1 MRLSRIDKT
10 YRHLHRYQQILSVLI
25 QYGFEDVIARLRA
38 QRYVIAVRRLT
49 RRKIDKHI
57 EGLSTAQRI
66 RLAFQELGPAFVKL
80 GQIMSVRPDLVGV
93 ELSEELQLLQD
104 QVKPF
109 DYHEVKQI
117 IEMELK
123 GNIDNFFN
131 GIEKIPIAAA
141 SVSQVH
147 KAILKDGSVVAIKV
161 QRPHIQ
167 EVISTD
173 LEILKD
179 IVTIARKYIYE
190 LQNYDLSG
198 IVHEIQN
205 AMRKELDFVY
215 EAQSIVRF
223 KKLYGKDVGVP
234 DVYWSYTT
242 EKILTMEF
250 VEGTKANQV
259 NDLQSNGINPA
270 DIAQKC
276 IESMFTQIYEKGY
289 FHADPHP
296 GNIFVSKEGKVIFL
310 DYGIMGRL
318 NENQRRNLAKIFNAV
333 MDRDI
338 DGIINV
344 YRRLN
349 IITDETDILQLKST
363 INEFLDRHY
372 NLPVHQIRVKKIATD
387 IFKHIQASHLR
398 MPADYILMMKSIVA
412 LESLVLTLDPHFQIE
427 KLSRSFVRKATR
439 YHISPQRQYKLL
451 KKYLLEM
458 LEMME
463 NLPDNMHQLADK
475 IMKGKFAFTIEHLK
489 LQSLI
494 TEIDRASNRISF
506 GLIVAALIVGSSI
519 LVQSN
524 IGPKIYGFPVF
535 GIIGYLIAGIL
546 GLWLIFNILR
556 SKNL

>member
-10 YRHLHRYQQILSVLI
+10 YRHFHRYQQILSVLI
-25 QYGFEDVIARLRA
+25 KYGFEDVIARLRA
-38 QRYVIAVRRLT
+38 QRYIIALRKLT

-109 DYHEVKQI
+109 DFHEVKQI
-117 IEMELK
+117 IETGLE
-123 GNIDNFFN
+123 GNINNFFD
-131 GIEKIPIAAA
+131 GIEEIPIAAA
-141 SVSQVH
+141 SISQVH
-147 KAILKDGSVVAIKV
+147 KAFLKDGSVVAIKV

-167 EVISTD
+167 EVIATD

-179 IVTIARKYIYE
+179 IVTVARKYIYE
-190 LQNYDLSG
+190 LQSFDLPG
-198 IVHEIQN
+198 IVLEIQN
-205 AMRKELDFVY
+205 AMRKELDFIY
-215 EAQSIVRF
+215 EAQSIARF
-223 KKLYGKDVGVP
+223 KKLYGKDVYVP
-234 DVYWSYTT
+234 EVYWSYTT

-250 VEGTKANQV
+250 VEGTKANQI
-259 NDLQSNGINPA
+259 NDLQANGIDPA
-270 DIAQKC
+270 EIAQKC

-296 GNIFVSKEGKVIFL
+296 GNIFVSKDSKVIFL

-318 NENQRRNLAKIFNAV
+318 DENQRRNLARIFNAV
-333 MDRDI
+333 IDRDI
-338 DGIINV
+338 EGLINV

-349 IITDETDILQLKST
+349 IITDETNIPQFKRT
-363 INEFLDRHY
+363 ISEFLDRYY
-372 NLPVHQIRVKKIATD
+372 NLPAHQIRVKKIATE

-427 KLSRSFVRKATR
+427 KLSRSFIRTAVR
-439 YHISPQRQYKLL
+439 YHVSPRQQYKLL
-451 KKYLLEM
+451 KKYILEM

-463 NLPDNMHQLADK
+463 HLPDNLHHLADQ
-475 IMKGKFAFTIEHLK
+475 IMKGKFVLAIEHLK
-489 LQSLI
+489 LQNLI

-506 GLIVAALIVGSSI
+506 GLIVAALIVGSSL

-524 IGPKIYGFPVF
+524 IGPKIYSFPVF
-535 GIIGYLIAGIL
+535 GIIGYFIAGIL